1 MSMVLWERVPN
12 VGSKARE
19 GANAMNLA
27 FVSLDFQYA
36 GVEEEERSVR
46 DGVQTCSGS
55 ER

>member
-36 GVEEEERSVR
+36 GVEERSVR